1 MSAEEL
7 DEWRKMPAYD
17 KVQGFTYRLVP
28 LQDGP
33 VVRPEVWI
41 LDRLVLVRESLTRS
55 NMQIGNVVKWATKSF
70 KKS

>member
-33 VVRPEVWI
+33 VVRPEV
-41 LDRLVLVRESLTRS
+41 
-55 NMQIGNVVKWATKSF
+55 
-70 KKS
+70 

>member
-17 KVQGFTYRLVP
+17 KVLGFTYRLVDRPP

-33 VVRPEVWI
+33 VVRPEV
-41 LDRLVLVRESLTRS
+41 RVRESLTRS

>member
-17 KVQGFTYRLVP
+17 KVQGFTYRLVDRPP
-28 LQDGP
+28 LQNRS
-33 VVRPEVWI
+33 VVRPEV
-41 LDRLVLVRESLTRS
+41 RVRESLTRS

>member
-17 KVQGFTYRLVP
+17 KVQGFTYRLVDRPP

-33 VVRPEVWI
+33 VVRPEV
-41 LDRLVLVRESLTRS
+41 
-55 NMQIGNVVKWATKSF
+55 
-70 KKS
+70 